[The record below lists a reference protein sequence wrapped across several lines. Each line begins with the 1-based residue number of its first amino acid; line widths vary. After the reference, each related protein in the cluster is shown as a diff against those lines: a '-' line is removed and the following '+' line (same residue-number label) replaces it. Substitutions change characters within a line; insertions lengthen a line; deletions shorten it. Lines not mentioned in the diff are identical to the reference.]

1 MDISKQEGG
10 TAAMSG
16 LPSVESQA
24 NESTSWHPSGL
35 TDQSID
41 TCSSA
46 DFQAFA
52 VAAFRRQS
60 AFAVANTAFWAHRLN
75 KFGAELERI
84 ETLKDLSLLPVMIK
98 SEHRQ
103 LSPWELVPRIS
114 RDRLHLCRST
124 SGTTG
129 TPTSSFWTLAD
140 LRAIAQTIV
149 RLLKMQRPPMP
160 IVALNGYHQ
169 GHLAAV
175 MYDDV
180 IRLLGGV
187 TVPRHHS
194 QDDESATLERIKEF
208 GCNTLILAH
217 PSGQAKK
224 GRTVEDLL
232 KYDPQFFAN
241 CGIRWWIGSSDTFT
255 SAIRAEAM
263 RQGVLSVSN
272 LYGSSDLG
280 FLAVSCIVHPDEF
293 HLALGHALI
302 EITDGNGVPVGH
314 GDRGR
319 IVATRLFSCDESGGT
334 GPHQGSQFIRFWNGD
349 EALFLANECEC
360 GIRRPRIK
368 DIRKAPS

>member
-1 MDISKQEGG
+1 
-10 TAAMSG
+10 
-16 LPSVESQA
+16 
-24 NESTSWHPSGL
+24 
-35 TDQSID
+35 
-41 TCSSA
+41 
-46 DFQAFA
+46 
-52 VAAFRRQS
+52 
-60 AFAVANTAFWAHRLN
+60 LN

-84 ETLKDLSLLPVMIK
+84 ETLKDLSLIPVMIK

-169 GHLAAV
+169 GHFAAV

-217 PSGQAKK
+217 PSRTSKK
-224 GRTVEDLL
+224 RQDSGR
-232 KYDPQFFAN
+232 
-241 CGIRWWIGSSDTFT
+241 
-255 SAIRAEAM
+255 
-263 RQGVLSVSN
+263 
-272 LYGSSDLG
+272 
-280 FLAVSCIVHPDEF
+280 
-293 HLALGHALI
+293 LI
-302 EITDGNGVPVGH
+302 EI
-314 GDRGR
+314 
-319 IVATRLFSCDESGGT
+319 
-334 GPHQGSQFIRFWNGD
+334 
-349 EALFLANECEC
+349 
-360 GIRRPRIK
+360 
-368 DIRKAPS
+368 